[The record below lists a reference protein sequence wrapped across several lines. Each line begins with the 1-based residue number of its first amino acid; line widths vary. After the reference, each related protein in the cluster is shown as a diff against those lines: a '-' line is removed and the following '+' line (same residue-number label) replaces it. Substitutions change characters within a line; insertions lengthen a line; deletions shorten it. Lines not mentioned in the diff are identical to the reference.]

1 MKSLLKKINN
11 IIPYIFIIIV
21 YFFFINIEAQKKLK
35 KTKITNQ
42 NTTES
47 TTSQENIKIP
57 ITTTNKI
64 EIPVIPFF
72 Q

>member
-21 YFFFINIEAQKKLK
+21 YFFFINVEAQKKLK